1 MQKQPDSNTYGE
13 ENHLQKIVEACPNP
27 LVIAEREII
36 RLKWT
41 KLLNNI
47 GIANPRCMK
56 FYESL
61 DFFKENANN
70 MQFSLLIVDMDFDII
85 EKEGEKRK
93 GQTATSHSVLKHL
106 IGEYPWIRDIPTL
119 CIVDNRMKRSR
130 NRVSAELEANFSS
143 SAIQHPQG
151 SRDPI
156 PTPQEELAI
165 NPFDRLSVSATSS
178 APQSP
183 SAALLSKSLEA
194 ALNDTLHMSITK
206 PFKNSRLLYMLHDL
220 LSTQHFPRKQRL
232 NSLGSTGT
240 TGLSVRGALS
250 ATQSRRESQ
259 NSLQQHKLSEDR
271 KEKLVEDEDEAYN
284 LHDLSSIKTLVV
296 DDNPVNLKVL
306 SRMLSQIGIT
316 STTAGNGREAFEKIK
331 EASTTSEPYELVF
344 MDIWM
349 PELNGLEAS
358 QKVRAESAKDT
369 QPYIIALTACVMP
382 GDREKCIDAGMN
394 GYVSKPI
401 RKEELEASIHTYI
414 QTIVSH
420 RDASSPSDEA
430 KKCGGDGN

>member
-1 MQKQPDSNTYGE
+1 
-13 ENHLQKIVEACPNP
+13 
-27 LVIAEREII
+27 
-36 RLKWT
+36 
-41 KLLNNI
+41 
-47 GIANPRCMK
+47 MK

-61 DFFKENANN
+61 DYFKENEGETE
-70 MQFSLLIVDMDFDII
+70 FSLLIVDMDFDII
-85 EKEGEKRK
+85 EKQGEKRK
-93 GQTATSHSVLKHL
+93 ALTATSHSVLKHL
-106 IGEYPWIRDIPTL
+106 IGEYQWIKDIPTL

-130 NRVSAELEANFSS
+130 KRVSAELEANFSS

-165 NPFDRLSVSATSS
+165 NPFDGLVDSTTPS

-183 SAALLSKSLEA
+183 SATLLSKSLEA

-206 PFKNSRLLYMLHDL
+206 PFKNSRLLYILHDL
-220 LSTQHFPRKQRL
+220 LSTQHHPRKQRL
-232 NSLGSTGT
+232 NSLGSAGT
-240 TGLSVRGALS
+240 ARLSVRGVLS
-250 ATQSRRESQ
+250 VNGSRRGSQ
-259 NSLQQHKLSEDR
+259 ISVSHGKQQHPLSED
-271 KEKLVEDEDEAYN
+271 KKDKSDEDEDEAYN
-284 LHDLSSIKTLVV
+284 LHDLSTIKTLVV

-306 SRMLSQIGIT
+306 SRMLSQIGVS
-316 STTAGNGREAFEKIK
+316 STTASNGREAFEKIK

-358 QKVRAESAKDT
+358 QKVRAESAQAT

-401 RKEELEASIHTYI
+401 RKEELEASIHTFI

-420 RDASSPSDEA
+420 HDSSSSDEIA
-430 KKCGGDGN
+430 KCGDGD